1 MKCISSCAG
10 IIFTRILYIDITQ
23 SKETRLKNLF
33 PITALAFFLFS
44 NTALAQT
51 GKDCTAIVQSAQDA
65 ADRADWVIDGDVVD
79 VVRMHSDPERLH
91 VSIDNAKVEYELERS
106 PRFFSAMLIA
116 DACFSESAIP
126 VRGKAAASQLLGKRM
141 RFYGTKL
148 TAGGGRRFFFVQAV
162 APAMPAIAVVRKEYT
177 DKKQLSIAAPFDAQG
192 WTRARSA
199 DGGFSVDMPGP
210 FSDMTKGSGGQAAF
224 MLRGTDRH
232 GSTFMAVF
240 ERSSPGSSMGTTFD
254 EAYFK
259 PNANVTKFKGAD
271 AVTTQGTLPES
282 NGAKITHGLWF
293 RVPGGTYMLS
303 VIADKEHDVQSLASR
318 QRFFQSL
325 TFE

>member
-1 MKCISSCAG
+1 LKH
-10 IIFTRILYIDITQ
+10 IF
-23 SKETRLKNLF
+23 SAA
-33 PITALAFFLFS
+33 ALTIFLLS
-44 NTALAQT
+44 NTAALAQN
-51 GKDCTAIVQSAQDA
+51 GKDCTAIVKSAQDA
-65 ADRADWVIDGDVVD
+65 ADKADWVIDGDVVD
-79 VVRMHSDPERLH
+79 VVRMHADPERLH

-116 DACFSESAIP
+116 DTCFSESAIP
-126 VRGKAAASQLLGKRM
+126 VRGKAAASQLVGKRM

-162 APAMPAIAVVRKEYT
+162 APAMPAIAVARKEYT
-177 DKKQLSIAAPFDAQG
+177 DKKQLPIAAPFDAQG
-192 WTRARSA
+192 WTRAHSA

-210 FSDMTKGSGGQAAF
+210 FSDMTKGGAGQAGF
-224 MLRGTDRH
+224 VLRGTDRH
-232 GSTFMAVF
+232 GATFMAVF
-240 ERSSPGSSMGTTFD
+240 ERSGPGSSLGATFD

-259 PNANVTKFKGAD
+259 PNADLTKFKGAD
-271 AVTTQGTLPES
+271 AVITQGTLPEN

-303 VIADKEHDVQSLASR
+303 VIADKEHDAQSLASR

>member
-1 MKCISSCAG
+1 M
-10 IIFTRILYIDITQ
+10 
-23 SKETRLKNLF
+23 KNLF
-33 PITALAFFLFS
+33 PAAALSFFLLS
-44 NTALAQT
+44 HTALAQA
-51 GKDCTAIVQSAQDA
+51 GNDCTSIVKSAQDA

-79 VVRMHSDPERLH
+79 IVGMHSDPARLH
-91 VSIDNAKVEYELERS
+91 VNIENAKVEYELERS
-106 PRFFSAMLIA
+106 PRFFSAMLLA
-116 DACFSESAIP
+116 DACFSEGAIP
-126 VRGKAAASQLLGKRM
+126 MRSKAAASKLVGKRM

-162 APAMPAIAVVRKEYT
+162 DPAMPAVAVVRKEYT
-177 DKKQLSIAAPFDAQG
+177 DKKQVAIAAPLDAQG

-199 DGGFSVDMPGP
+199 DGGFSVEMPGP
-210 FSDMTKGSGGQAAF
+210 FSDMTKGGAGQAGF

-240 ERSSPGSSMGTTFD
+240 ERSGPGSSMGATFD

-271 AVTTQGTLPES
+271 AVITQGTLPES
-282 NGAKITHGLWF
+282 NGAKITRGLWF

-303 VIADKEHDVQSLASR
+303 IIADKEHDAQSLATR
-318 QRFFQSL
+318 QRFFNSL

>member
-1 MKCISSCAG
+1 M
-10 IIFTRILYIDITQ
+10 
-23 SKETRLKNLF
+23 KNLF
-33 PITALAFFLFS
+33 PVTALTFFLLS

-51 GKDCTAIVQSAQDA
+51 GKDCSTIVKSVQDA

-79 VVRMHSDPERLH
+79 VVRMHDDPNRVH

-106 PRFFSAMLIA
+106 PRFFSGMLIA
-116 DACFSESAIP
+116 DACLAEGAIP
-126 VRGKAAASQLLGKRM
+126 VRGKSAASQLVGKRM

-162 APAMPAIAVVRKEYT
+162 TPGMPAIAVVRKEYT
-177 DKKQLSIAAPFDAQG
+177 DKKQVPIAAPFDAQG

-199 DGGFSVDMPGP
+199 EGGFSVDMPGP
-210 FSDMTKGSGGQAAF
+210 FSDMTKGSTGQAGF
-224 MLRGTDRH
+224 MLRGTDH
-232 GSTFMAVF
+232 QGSTFMAVF
-240 ERSSPGSSMGTTFD
+240 ERSGPGSGMGATFD

-271 AVTTQGTLPES
+271 AVITQGTLPGS

-303 VIADKEHDVQSLASR
+303 IIADKDHDAQALASR